1 MNISEF
7 AKKVGVH
14 PLTVRRWIKEQKI
27 TADRKQLKGFVYY
40 WDIDEKEI
48 KKVINDDSTRS

>member
-14 PLTVRRWIKEQKI
+14 PLTVRRWIKERKI
-27 TADRKQLKGFVYY
+27 TATRKQLKGFVYY
-40 WDIDEKEI
+40 WDIDKDEI
-48 KKVINDDSTRS
+48 KKVINDDTRG

>member
-14 PLTVRRWIKEQKI
+14 PLTVRRWIRERKI
-27 TADRKQLKGFVYY
+27 TADRKQLKGFVFYL
-40 WDIDEKEI
+40 DIPEEEI
-48 KKVINDDSTRS
+48 KKVIKNDTRS